1 MNLDN
6 QQSAIF
12 WIMIGALLL
21 VYGSVKLWRSLN
33 G

>member
-1 MNLDN
+1 MNLDD

-12 WIMIGALLL
+12 WLMIGALLL
-21 VYGSVKLWRSLN
+21 VYGGVKYWRSLN